1 MGDQMAGNNFQDFSM
16 IGIDFDLICFIVVW
30 FCRTYGV
37 IFAISMC
44 KIYLGSYRCL
54 TTGFPA

>member
-1 MGDQMAGNNFQDFSM
+1 MGDQMAGNIFQDFLM

-30 FCRTYGV
+30 FCQTYGV

-44 KIYLGSYRCL
+44 KI
-54 TTGFPA
+54 